1 MRNNDRYFFATFQIG
16 TFSFN
21 HATHNWNKQIFDF
34 KEKILELKKNIL
46 TNLSFQEK
54 IFIFYINPK
63 IFCFYQKK
71 VTESNYISLLFVSL
85 QTLATISL
93 QLLHRKKVT
102 VIATN

>member
-34 KEKILELKKNIL
+34 KEKNLKLKKNLNKFLISRK
-46 TNLSFQEK
+46 NFYFFYKNPKK
-54 IFIFYINPK
+54 IFNLP
-63 IFCFYQKK
+63 KK

-93 QLLHRKKVT
+93 QLLHKKK
-102 VIATN
+102 

>member
-1 MRNNDRYFFATFQIG
+1 MRNNDRYFFATFRIR

-34 KEKILELKKNIL
+34 KEKKLKLKKIL
-46 TNLSFQEK
+46 TNFWFQEK
-54 IFIFYINPK
+54 NFNFVYKNPK
-63 IFCFYQKK
+63 KILNLPKK

-93 QLLHRKKVT
+93 QLLHKKK
-102 VIATN
+102 